1 MEEFTKNDD
10 LKQFSTNQIL
20 KTFNDENFEN
30 NDLTNI
36 YNNFSE
42 DIDID
47 NDLSITSQNDTDT
60 NIDNNTDNSVNINQ
74 NLIPEKINFED
85 SNTTNCLALTI
96 KEEHKL
102 VAVKNVFIHS
112 LKVTWKVIVSTV
124 ALHILKIF
132 F

>member
-1 MEEFTKNDD
+1 MEEFLKDD
-10 LKQFSTNQIL
+10 NLKQFSTNQIL
-20 KTFNDENFEN
+20 KTSNDENFEN
-30 NDLTNI
+30 NNLTNI

-42 DIDID
+42 DID
-47 NDLSITSQNDTDT
+47 NDLIITSQNDTDI
-60 NIDNNTDNSVNINQ
+60 NIDNNTDNSANINK
-74 NLIPEKINFED
+74 NIIPEKINFED

>member
-1 MEEFTKNDD
+1 MDEFTKNDE

-20 KTFNDENFEN
+20 KTSTDENIEID
-30 NDLTNI
+30 DLNNI

-42 DIDID
+42 DINSGTSLQNTTETDMDTDID
-47 NDLSITSQNDTDT
+47 N
-60 NIDNNTDNSVNINQ
+60 NIINNAA
-74 NLIPEKINFED
+74 PEKINFED

-112 LKVTWKVIVSTV
+112 LKVTWKVIVSTI